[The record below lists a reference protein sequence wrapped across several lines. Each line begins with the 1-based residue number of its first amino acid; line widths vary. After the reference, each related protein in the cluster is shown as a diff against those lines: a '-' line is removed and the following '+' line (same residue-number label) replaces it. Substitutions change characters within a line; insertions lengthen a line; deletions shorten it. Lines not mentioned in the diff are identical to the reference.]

1 MLSWALVLGLAA
13 LFAGL
18 GVQAAQRADALEA
31 LTPEQRATAEIEPA
45 GSFEHSLRSASTTT
59 SPIELLIQP
68 PLLTL
73 KLFWS
78 YGDCMKIGQIELD
91 LVVFG
96 GVPPYTL
103 TIDGQSIDA
112 EAGEGAVAWGGAVV
126 TCGSSTA
133 DPAPGAERIIRSRV
147 TDSRGVTAQDELRLA
162 LTAPPPRARRG
173 AIAHDAST
181 EAALRLSWTTV
192 SAVPSVSAYELRY
205 QATAW
210 DAADWP
216 DAWTAIGDAIAGS
229 ATQYVHRN
237 LDSNRRYRYQLRARN
252 GVNAGEWSRTFPAV
266 GLRPGAPL
274 LEARTAA
281 SGSVALSWSAGPAAA
296 TSWEYR
302 RKPADGSWGAWTAI
316 AQADASS
323 AAHTVAGLTEDAR
336 YHFQLRAHTASG
348 AGSASAT
355 AIAVAGMTP
364 SEGRS
369 LNYRDLDSTGGAARP
384 RSYVFLKDADDLTS
398 GAATF
403 AEVSSAEA
411 LLLNTQGYAGYA
423 YSDYADFLSTVQVGD
438 RFTWHLYGDCWYHYR
453 VTAILADPPPPARKL
468 FRIALVTED
477 PCGVAAARDGNAKS
491 YFNESRDIYAT
502 FSWNLPPP
510 NEPRIG
516 ADGIRIFPLGYPVEG
531 GHTYRLSDYGARSR
545 VVIDVPAGLRLTY
558 TGGGLNSDGTTQ
570 IDLKDETSGAE
581 LFITFGTGEEMGRN
595 IPAERGS
602 SAETRDVGALFD
614 AIVASARVQPWR

>member
-281 SGSVALSWSAGPAAA
+281 AGSVALSWSAGPVAA
-296 TSWEYR
+296 TRWEYR
-302 RKPADGSWGAWTAI
+302 RKPADGSWDAWTAI

-355 AIAVAGMTP
+355 ASAVAGLTP
-364 SEGRS
+364 PSPLLLS
-369 LNYRDLDSTGGAARP
+369 YKNYDATGGATAP
-384 RSYVFLKDADDLTS
+384 RTFSLLSNAADLSSGIVNYADAPTAAALLVNVIGYSGRSDAD
-398 GAATF
+398 
-403 AEVSSAEA
+403 
-411 LLLNTQGYAGYA
+411 LL
-423 YSDYADFLSTVQVGD
+423 DTVAVGD
-438 RFTWHLYGDCWYHYR
+438 TLTWERASSCWFAYR
-453 VTAILADPPPPARKL
+453 VTALLADPPAPARKL
-468 FRIALVTED
+468 FAIELTAHDSCTAGPIDTGGWTTIVR
-477 PCGVAAARDGNAKS
+477 G
-491 YFNESRDIYAT
+491 
-502 FSWNLPPP
+502 PPP
-510 NEPRIG
+510 NEPGIG
-516 ADGIRIFPLGYPVEG
+516 ADGIRILLLDRPVEG
-531 GHTYRLSDYGARSR
+531 GHTYRLSDYGSPGP
-545 VVIDVPAGLRLTY
+545 VVIDVPAGMRL
-558 TGGGLNSDGTTQ
+558 
-570 IDLKDETSGAE
+570 IDRAVSEEWTAFLEDEASGAWLALE
-581 LFITFGTGEEMGRN
+581 FWTGREQGRWDV
-595 IPAERGS
+595 PAEQGS
-602 SAETRDVGALFD
+602 GSETRDVGALFD

>member
-18 GVQAAQRADALEA
+18 GVDAGQRADALEA

-112 EAGEGAVAWGGAVV
+112 EAGEGAVAWGMHVV
-126 TCGSSTA
+126 TCGSSTV

-147 TDSRGVTAQDELRLA
+147 TDSRGVTAQDELRVP

-173 AIAHDAST
+173 AVAHGAS
-181 EAALRLSWTTV
+181 ASLRLSWTAV

-210 DAADWP
+210 DAAGWP
-216 DAWTAIGDAIAGS
+216 DAWTAVDDAIAGS
-229 ATQYVHRN
+229 ATEYVHRN
-237 LDSNRRYRYQLRARN
+237 LDSHRRYRYQLRARN
-252 GVNAGEWSRTFPAV
+252 GVDAGEWSRTFPAV

-302 RKPADGSWGAWTAI
+302 RKPADGSWGVWTTI

-323 AAHTVAGLTEDAR
+323 AAYTVAGLTEDAR

-348 AGSASAT
+348 AGPASAT

-364 SEGRS
+364 SGEGRS
-369 LNYRDLDSTGGAARP
+369 LYYDDLDSTGGAARP
-384 RSYVFLKDADDLTS
+384 HAYAFLKDADDLTS

-411 LLLNTQGYAGYA
+411 LLLNTDGYG
-423 YSDYADFLSTVQVGD
+423 DYADFLSTVQVGD
-438 RFTWHLYGDCWYHYR
+438 RFTWNLYGGCWYHYR
-453 VTAILADPPPPARKL
+453 VTAILADPPPPERKL

-477 PCGVAAARDGNAKS
+477 PCSVVAARDDNAKS
-491 YFNESRDIYAT
+491 YFNEYRDRYVT
-502 FSWNLPPP
+502 FGWNLPPP
-510 NEPRIG
+510 SEPLIG
-516 ADGIRIFPLGYPVEG
+516 ADGIRIFPLDYPVEG
-531 GHTYRLSDYGARSR
+531 GHTYRLSEWGSPRP
-545 VVIDVPAGLRLTY
+545 VVIDVPAGMRLIDR
-558 TGGGLNSDGTTQ
+558 GSSDDW
-570 IDLKDETSGAE
+570 IVWFEDEASGAW
-581 LFITFGTGEEMGRN
+581 LGLRSWTGREESRGD
-595 IPAERGS
+595 IPAEQGS
-602 SAETRDVGALFD
+602 GSETRNVGALFD
-614 AIVASARVQPWR
+614 AIVASARVQPLP